1 MPARCYSG
9 LGLAVINLLG
19 PSVPY
24 RGQFL
29 KRYSKRSV
37 CSRHFQ
43 IVPVVS
49 ARVHLHAEIA
59 RILFLL
65 SHCFVLSIARW
76 QTDEITGYHVPLN
89 GFSDD
94 SDIGD
99 LSDEDDPTF
108 VIPPRIDDALQDDED
123 DDNDEGAAGIND
135 DFEVLVFDQPSG
147 NWEVTEIFDP
157 LPPAPPFE
165 GDITDPEYVSSK
177 NGWRRPL

>member
-1 MPARCYSG
+1 MADGRD
-9 LGLAVINLLG
+9 
-19 PSVPY
+19 Y
-24 RGQFL
+24 RLPRTSQRF
-29 KRYSKRSV
+29 
-37 CSRHFQ
+37 F
-43 IVPVVS
+43 
-49 ARVHLHAEIA
+49 
-59 RILFLL
+59 
-65 SHCFVLSIARW
+65 
-76 QTDEITGYHVPLN
+76 DEFCN
-89 GFSDD
+89 RQGFSDD

-165 GDITDPEYVSSK
+165 SNITDPEYVSSQ